1 MQKDVSD
8 GDVAGLFLSVPPG
21 CGDSLSAPSVKP
33 GERLGASEWSLFSLP
48 HCFALPCRLHL
59 TQQKKTPRSA
69 GCFGTSPGMGG
80 GVNHTKSK

>member
-8 GDVAGLFLSVPPG
+8 GDVAGLFLLVPPG

-33 GERLGASEWSLFSLP
+33 GERLGVSEWSLFSLP

-59 TQQKKTPRSA
+59 NSTEEN
-69 GCFGTSPGMGG
+69 SPISRVLWDISGYGWWG
-80 GVNHTKSK
+80 